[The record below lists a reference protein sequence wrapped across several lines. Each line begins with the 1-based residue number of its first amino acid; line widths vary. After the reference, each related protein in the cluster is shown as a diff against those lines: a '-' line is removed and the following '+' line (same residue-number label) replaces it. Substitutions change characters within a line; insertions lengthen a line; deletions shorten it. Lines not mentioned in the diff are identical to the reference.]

1 MARSTPHASRTTEPG
16 PLSIRGWLVLAG
28 GVLSGVV
35 ILVAWLPLGALLSQR
50 SQLSSA
56 SSRLEQ
62 LSSEG
67 SALAAESAALRS
79 PTALDQ
85 LAREQYQLV
94 APGQRLIQVLT
105 PSFTP
110 TSKSK
115 EGPYPGDPGLSPIVD
130 PTGTAPVAPSPSGA
144 TTSTST
150 STATSTAR
158 PTSGQGFVSRVVA
171 TLEFWH

>member
-1 MARSTPHASRTTEPG
+1 MARTLRAHAADG
-16 PLSIRGWLVLAG
+16 PLSMRGWLVLLG
-28 GVLSGVV
+28 GALTGAI
-35 ILVAWLPLGALLSQR
+35 ILVAWLPVGALLSQR
-50 SQLSSA
+50 TELSSA
-56 SSRLEQ
+56 SSRLAQ

-67 SALAAESAALRS
+67 AALAQETAALRS

-110 TSKSK
+110 TSRSK

-130 PTGTAPVAPSPSGA
+130 PTGTEKVGVVPTAAGA
-144 TTSTST
+144 TA
-150 STATSTAR
+150 STATAPSTSAVQGAA
-158 PTSGQGFVSRVVA
+158 GQGFVSRVVA
-171 TLEFWH
+171 TLEFWR

>member
-1 MARSTPHASRTTEPG
+1 VARSTPHASRTTEPG